1 MELFSYPEGLDLL
14 TRWIHI
20 IAGIAW
26 IGLLYYFNFVQAP
39 FVAESDDVVK
49 GAVTRQL
56 VPRALAWFRYAALVT
71 FLAGLV
77 LLIIR
82 LEQGGLEILG
92 TAYGFAVLT
101 AGILGTLMFLNVWG
115 VIWPNQKVVI
125 ASARAVA
132 GGGSADPRA
141 PGATRRAFL
150 ASRTNVVLS
159 IPMVFFMATSAHGA
173 FLLRESTTGE
183 RTAYWLI
190 FAAVLVLI
198 EGNALIGLTGG
209 PKRPLEKIG
218 SVIWAG
224 FILAAVLFVILRIFA
239 GS

>member
-1 MELFSYPEGLDLL
+1 
-14 TRWIHI
+14 
-20 IAGIAW
+20 
-26 IGLLYYFNFVQAP
+26 
-39 FVAESDDVVK
+39 
-49 GAVTRQL
+49 
-56 VPRALAWFRYAALVT
+56 
-71 FLAGLV
+71 
-77 LLIIR
+77 
-82 LEQGGLEILG
+82 
-92 TAYGFAVLT
+92 
-101 AGILGTLMFLNVWG
+101 MFLNVWG

-141 PGATRRAFL
+141 PGATRRALL

-198 EGNALIGLTGG
+198 EGNALIGLTGV
-209 PKRPLEKIG
+209 PKKPLEKIG
-218 SVIWAG
+218 SVIWTG
-224 FILAAVLFVILRIFA
+224 LILAAVLFVILQIFA